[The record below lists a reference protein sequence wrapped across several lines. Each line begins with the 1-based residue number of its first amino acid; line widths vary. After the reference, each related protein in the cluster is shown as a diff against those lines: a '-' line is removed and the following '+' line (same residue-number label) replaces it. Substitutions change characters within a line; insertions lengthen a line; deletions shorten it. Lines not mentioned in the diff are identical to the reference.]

1 MGHAL
6 YLAHGGQAPQP
17 GEYCTVHLGTVE
29 GGRAVYLHCGHSFCL
44 RPCFWNLC
52 RHGFTKCPT
61 CWTPLVVMS
70 PDFRYFDALLSALVP
85 RRSARLEG
93 MAHVSKLRQ
102 FRQFHDGSLRPEA
115 WTAEV
120 GLYTDAL
127 SHSDFL
133 TQVRRACVSCPFA
146 QYGFRPR
153 SSGKKPKEQEEDP
166 GPACEPSPL
175 SPLRREPSGVAQGYF
190 CEPCSPLSS
199 SATPGLRLSCGCPET
214 ISL

>member
-153 SSGKKPKEQEEDP
+153 S
-166 GPACEPSPL
+166 
-175 SPLRREPSGVAQGYF
+175 RRR
-190 CEPCSPLSS
+190 
-199 SATPGLRLSCGCPET
+199 TPGRPASPRLCPPFGASLRAWRRVTSANRAPLCRAPQRLVSG
-214 ISL
+214 